1 MTQRL
6 NYQALSP
13 ELAKKYLDFSLAN
26 KHSTIEESTR
36 LLVEIRASQINGC
49 AFCVDMHSKQA
60 KITGERE
67 LRLYHLPI
75 WRESPL
81 FSDRERAA
89 LEWTEALTTLGAHGV
104 SDDIYAAVRAQ
115 FSEEEIT
122 DLSFQV
128 VAINGWNRLGVAF
141 RNVPGSLDGAYGLTR
156 ANLS

>member
-1 MTQRL
+1 MSQRL
-6 NYQALSP
+6 NYQAQSP
-13 ELAKKYLDFSLAN
+13 ELTKKYLDFSLAN
-26 KHSTIEESTR
+26 KHSKIEESTR

-104 SDDIYAAVRAQ
+104 PDDIYAAVRSQ
-115 FSEEEIT
+115 FNEQEIA
-122 DLSFQV
+122 DLSFQI

-141 RNVPGSLDGAYGLTR
+141 RNVPGTLDEAYGLTR
-156 ANLS
+156 ANLN